1 LLDPSQRAI
10 KPVTGADRPVPLLR
24 PQFSVVNAAL
34 ARAGMVDWARNDAR
48 LADEFRIVQG
58 QILQKMALS
67 PAAAPAQD
75 NIIMVTSARPGEG
88 KSFSSLNLAG
98 SLASCS
104 LRPVILVDADIKRHT
119 LTTALG
125 LAGREGLLNLAAD
138 LASDDADM
146 LVATAIP
153 LLRIMPIGLR
163 VPKDATISGRT
174 LLNTLSHC
182 ARQHA
187 DSLIVLDTAP
197 CLSSSEPST
206 LASLAGHIVMVVEAQ
221 QTQRAE
227 LEAALRLV
235 SACPSVAL
243 MLNKVQINGSDTFG
257 AYGY

>member
-1 LLDPSQRAI
+1 MAA
-10 KPVTGADRPVPLLR
+10 KPAVP
-24 PQFSVVNAAL
+24 
-34 ARAGMVDWARNDAR
+34 
-48 LADEFRIVQG
+48 
-58 QILQKMALS
+58 
-67 PAAAPAQD
+67 PAQD

-98 SLASCS
+98 SLAACS

-119 LTTALG
+119 LTTLLG

-138 LASDDADM
+138 QASDDADM
-146 LVATAIP
+146 LVGTPIP

-163 VPKDATISGRT
+163 VPKDATVSGRT
-174 LLNTLSHC
+174 LLNALGRC
-182 ARQHA
+182 AHQHA

-197 CLSSSEPST
+197 CLSSSEPNT
-206 LASLAGHIVMVVEAQ
+206 LASLAGHVVMIVEAQ

-227 LEAALRLV
+227 LEAALGLV

-243 MLNKVQINGSDTFG
+243 MLNKVQFSGSDTFG